1 MRDNAG
7 DLPHAVVPEAARR
20 HHGAA
25 VRTLPRAVP
34 LAGGQPE
41 WRQTSARP
49 QPGTRWRPGQLAR
62 RLPPSA
68 RWCRPLPL
76 LAALLLGPTLGGNGV
91 RAEGQVQLSC
101 TGTLLEARGQAETR
115 RATAT
120 LKASLSLEAE
130 AASADQ
136 ALALLQQR
144 LASVRTTLQQLQVA
158 DLRVTSP
165 STWQRPAERDRPAAV
180 QANLQVSGNLAPSR
194 LQALIRTVGA
204 LPGVRLAPVGT
215 EADRSE
221 DARVRQQLLRQAY
234 DDALRQVQPL
244 ADLIGRRRLRA
255 LEIRVD
261 GMEMPMPMMRSMAAA
276 APPPFDPAEL
286 NQPQDRLGMQV
297 RFCAE

>member
-1 MRDNAG
+1 MA
-7 DLPHAVVPEAARR
+7 
-20 HHGAA
+20 
-25 VRTLPRAVP
+25 
-34 LAGGQPE
+34 
-41 WRQTSARP
+41 
-49 QPGTRWRPGQLAR
+49 
-62 RLPPSA
+62 PSA
-68 RWCRPLPL
+68 AWGRH
-76 LAALLLGPTLGGNGV
+76 LAVLSALLLGPGFAGGTA

-101 TGTLLEARGQAETR
+101 AGTLLEARGQAETR

-136 ALALLQQR
+136 ALGLLQQR
-144 LASVRTTLQQLQVA
+144 LAAVRSALQQLQVA

-180 QANLQVSGNLAPSR
+180 QATLQVSGSLAPSR

-215 EADRSE
+215 EADRRE
-221 DARVRQQLLRQAY
+221 DARVRQELLRQAY

-261 GMEMPMPMMRSMAAA
+261 GLEMPMPMLRGMAAA
-276 APPPFDPAEL
+276 AAPPFDPAEL

>member
-1 MRDNAG
+1 MVVQEQLGQPGAKPPRKPMRDNAG
-7 DLPHAVVPEAARR
+7 PPPPVTDF
-20 HHGAA
+20 
-25 VRTLPRAVP
+25 
-34 LAGGQPE
+34 
-41 WRQTSARP
+41 RP
-49 QPGTRWRPGQLAR
+49 QAGRWSIR
-62 RLPPSA
+62 
-68 RWCRPLPL
+68 LPL
-76 LAALLLGPTLGGNGV
+76 LAALLLGSWLSGSGA

-101 TGTLLEARGQAETR
+101 AGTLLETRGQAETR
-115 RATAT
+115 RATTT

-130 AASADQ
+130 APTADQ
-136 ALALLQQR
+136 ALDLLQQR
-144 LASVRTTLQQLQVA
+144 LAAVRSALQQLQVA
-158 DLRVTSP
+158 ELRVTSP

-215 EADRSE
+215 EADRRE

-234 DDALRQVQPL
+234 DDALRQAQPL

-261 GMEMPMPMMRSMAAA
+261 GLEMPMPMLRGMAADA
-276 APPPFDPAEL
+276 APPFNPAEL
-286 NQPQDRLGMQV
+286 NQPLDRLGLQV